1 MINFIVN
8 NTTLFVL
15 SISLLLIF
23 VITCRTYFMKNK
35 NKLHKYFILLNVTL
49 AIHVLGLILQ
59 IIFKNSN
66 IPSIYFDY
74 ITYLGGAF
82 TPIAFLFIALA
93 YADKQNIINKISKF
107 IFCIPI
113 VFLMFLWT
121 NDFHHLFYKTYS
133 INLSKTVYG
142 PILIA
147 YAIYSYGLFLTSV
160 VILIKSTV
168 KKSGFFS
175 LQMLLI
181 LIGVSVPT
189 FGNLIGF
196 LKIVETT
203 VYAMPILFIVTS
215 VACSVAILKLNAFNI
230 VPVAFRTVMDTM
242 SDAYVVISNDGTIAD
257 SNKTFREKFGS
268 AFEIKEKQSNLF
280 DVFDKSNLVDL
291 NQLKKHIKNTRKEGK
306 IITQEYH
313 FQNNVLDRYF
323 EVDIHPI
330 SSKSDKNDYIA
341 TLLLFKDITQHKL
354 DIQEIEEK
362 QDIIVK
368 QQQLVSIGELAGGV
382 AHDIN
387 TPISAIKTGITM
399 LSMKS
404 DRPQEEKDTLQRMDN
419 CATKI
424 INIVNSMR
432 NQIRNLGTD
441 TKIKFKISS
450 VINDIK
456 VITYHELMKN
466 HTEININIEDDVEI
480 EGDPTKLGQVL
491 TNLIVNAS
499 QAYGEKEG
507 KIDIIVR
514 KTLKH
519 ATITV
524 IDYAGGMDDS
534 IKPYI
539 FKNILTTKGTAGTGL
554 GLYLAYS
561 VIKGNFNGEID
572 FDSKKGEGTSF
583 HIRIPLVENNDVE
596 NKNN

>member
-1 MINFIVN
+1 
-8 NTTLFVL
+8 
-15 SISLLLIF
+15 
-23 VITCRTYFMKNK
+23 
-35 NKLHKYFILLNVTL
+35 
-49 AIHVLGLILQ
+49 
-59 IIFKNSN
+59 
-66 IPSIYFDY
+66 
-74 ITYLGGAF
+74 
-82 TPIAFLFIALA
+82 
-93 YADKQNIINKISKF
+93 
-107 IFCIPI
+107 
-113 VFLMFLWT
+113 
-121 NDFHHLFYKTYS
+121 
-133 INLSKTVYG
+133 
-142 PILIA
+142 
-147 YAIYSYGLFLTSV
+147 
-160 VILIKSTV
+160 
-168 KKSGFFS
+168 
-175 LQMLLI
+175 
-181 LIGVSVPT
+181 
-189 FGNLIGF
+189 
-196 LKIVETT
+196 
-203 VYAMPILFIVTS
+203 
-215 VACSVAILKLNAFNI
+215 
-230 VPVAFRTVMDTM
+230 
-242 SDAYVVISNDGTIAD
+242 
-257 SNKTFREKFGS
+257 
-268 AFEIKEKQSNLF
+268 
-280 DVFDKSNLVDL
+280 
-291 NQLKKHIKNTRKEGK
+291 
-306 IITQEYH
+306 
-313 FQNNVLDRYF
+313 
-323 EVDIHPI
+323 
-330 SSKSDKNDYIA
+330 
-341 TLLLFKDITQHKL
+341 
-354 DIQEIEEK
+354 
-362 QDIIVK
+362 
-368 QQQLVSIGELAGGV
+368 
-382 AHDIN
+382 
-387 TPISAIKTGITM
+387 M

-432 NQIRNLGTD
+432 NQIRNLGND

-534 IKPYI
+534 IKPYV